1 MRTDKC
7 PGFISAVGEEHF
19 LVVGPAQL
27 ARTRHGQE
35 GPGPRALP
43 FVSFFDFVFLGSFIT
58 TVFPRQCG
66 VNKPSTFLSG
76 AEEAETGLEGG
87 EKA

>member
-1 MRTDKC
+1 MSTDKC
-7 PGFISAVGEEHF
+7 PGFISAVGEEQC

-27 ARTRHGQE
+27 ARTRHEQE
-35 GPGPRALP
+35 GPGPWALP
-43 FVSFFDFVFLGSFIT
+43 FVSFFGLVFLGSFIT

-66 VNKPSTFLSG
+66 VNKPSTFLGG
-76 AEEAETGLEGG
+76 AGETETGLEGG